1 VVGVAAGGNFT
12 CAWSNAGRVSCWG
25 ENGNGQLGTG
35 RRTGARRRPTPT
47 SPASSTWW
55 LAPNHACARHSD
67 GSVSCWGDNSAQQ
80 LGLGDGMG
88 GNRPVP
94 AKLMTLARVAG
105 LAAGGRHTCARLPD
119 GALNCWGRNMN
130 GQLGDGTTVSQDKP
144 GAVPTLENNVK
155 QVAGRPP
162 PTPARRSPT
171 AASRAG
177 ARFRNG
183 RHPAHGAAMQLLPAP
198 VPGVAMASRV
208 AAGDSHACAISNG
221 DVFCWGM
228 NDLGQ
233 LGRQG
238 AGPHAGRHPRGRE
251 RRRDLWAGN
260 NHTCAR
266 LEDGSAR
273 CWGAGASGSWD
284 HVVDAGTRS
293 CRRRARLEAAGG
305 RDAPHLR
312 P

>member
-1 VVGVAAGGNFT
+1 LGDGTTNWRSTPAHANVTGVVDLVAG
-12 CAWSNAGRVSCWG
+12 
-25 ENGNGQLGTG
+25 
-35 RRTGARRRPTPT
+35 
-47 SPASSTWW
+47 
-55 LAPNHACARHSD
+55 PNHACARHSD

-119 GALNCWGRNMN
+119 GPLNCWGRNMN

-155 QVAGRPP
+155 QVA
-162 PTPARRSPT
+162 
-171 AASRAG
+171 AG
-177 ARFRNG
+177 ATHTCAALADGSVSCWGSIRNG
-183 RHPAHGAAMQLLPAP
+183 AILPMGPAMQLLPAP
-198 VPGVAMASRV
+198 VPGVAMVSRV

-233 LGRQG
+233 LGDKALGRMLGVTRVAVNG
-238 AGPHAGRHPRGRE
+238 AA
-251 RRRDLWAGN
+251 DLWAGN

-273 CWGAGASGSWD
+273 CWGAGASGQLGTT
-284 HVVDAGTRS
+284 VVDAGNTVVPS
-293 CRRRARLEAAGG
+293 PGSPWKQLAAGT
-305 RDAPHLR
+305 RHTCAV
-312 P
+312 